1 MKSDENASD
10 NRVALAVNLSRD
22 ELVAGEADRP
32 EPIPSAPLLA
42 RVLERGNLQ
51 RALKQVC
58 QNQGAP
64 GIDGMSVD
72 ELPEHLKPH
81 WLDIRCDIVVGRY
94 RPQPVAARWLSYH
107 R

>member
-1 MKSDENASD
+1 MKSDGNASD
-10 NRVALAVNLSRD
+10 NRVELAVNLSRD

-64 GIDGMSVD
+64 GIDGMTS
-72 ELPEHLKPH
+72 
-81 WLDIRCDIVVGRY
+81 
-94 RPQPVAARWLSYH
+94 
-107 R
+107 